1 MTAAARLLPALAVLA
16 LCWPAGPAAAQV
28 TDRAAGA
35 PDALDAVEAALDSG
49 RVERARE
56 LLAGWEEGDAGPTSG
71 QAKRAL
77 YLRAR
82 LTADADSAETL
93 YLDLALEGDARYGDR
108 AWLRL
113 AQLHLA
119 RGEPG
124 RARAELER
132 LRTDYPSSD
141 LSGASWY
148 WTGRAAA
155 AAGDGRAACRAW
167 RRAAS
172 DAEETAAELAS
183 RALEGCRDGTLA
195 GYAVQLGAFRERARA
210 RELEERAREA
220 GFEVR
225 TVDPSSPDGLVR
237 VRTGRVADRE
247 AAAELVRR
255 LESEGFPAMVVELSE
270 SSG

>member
-1 MTAAARLLPALAVLA
+1 
-16 LCWPAGPAAAQV
+16 
-28 TDRAAGA
+28 
-35 PDALDAVEAALDSG
+35 VEAALDSG

-56 LLAGWEEGDAGPTSG
+56 LLAGWEEGDAGP
-71 QAKRAL
+71 AADEARRAL
-77 YLRAR
+77 FLRAR
-82 LTADADSAETL
+82 LTADADSAEVL
-93 YLDLALEGDARYGDR
+93 YLDVALEGDARYGDR

-124 RARAELER
+124 RARSELER

-148 WTGRAAA
+148 WTGLA
-155 AAGDGRAACRAW
+155 AAGAGDGGAACRAW

-172 DAEETAAELAS
+172 EAEGTAAELAS
-183 RALEGCRDGTLA
+183 RALDGCRNGTLA
-195 GYAVQLGAFRERARA
+195 GFAVQLGAFEERARA

-220 GFEVR
+220 GFEVHV
-225 TVDPSSPDGLVR
+225 VDPSSPDGLVR
-237 VRTGRVADRE
+237 VRTRAVGDRTE
-247 AAAELVRR
+247 AAELVRR